1 MPSVGF
7 RSRLLSAPVA
17 LIALAATVAVAG
29 CGGGSSSSG
38 TTTASNALASGG
50 GGRRAAI
57 AACLKKQGLNLPQR
71 PRGEGRGGPGLFGG
85 GGRRRR
91 FQNPQFR
98 AALRKCGINP
108 PAGRRFNGS
117 MYRQTITKFA
127 ACVRQNGYN
136 LPAPNFSGR
145 GPVFDPSKVN
155 RNDPKF
161 MAAARK
167 CQGLLRFRRPDAPA
181 PGGAAGS
188 A

>member
-7 RSRLLSAPVA
+7 RSRLRKRTPGAGLVVGGDGDGAAAGMAPRV
-17 LIALAATVAVAG
+17 TPPW
-29 CGGGSSSSG
+29 
-38 TTTASNALASGG
+38 
-50 GGRRAAI
+50 
-57 AACLKKQGLNLPQR
+57 GLNLPQR
-71 PRGEGRGGPGLFGG
+71 PLGRGRGGPGLFGG
-85 GGRRRR
+85 GGGGGR

-136 LPAPNFSGR
+136 LPAPNFSGK

-167 CQGLLRFRRPDAPA
+167 CQGLLRFRRPDAPP
-181 PGGAAGS
+181 PGNARGS